1 MDSGQA
7 DCKPSN
13 GTGEVLGLSIA
24 FTAVD
29 RAASPNFELPRPPGT
44 DGYTF
49 KVVPQAINGLAAM
62 LGVFSSAALRGT
74 VRLRHVFLLMALVVD
89 AQRACANDLL
99 EFYRLALSRDA
110 VLQAA
115 SYQRDAAI
123 EARPQAL
130 SQLLPQVGATAS
142 AGREREGQQ
151 TTVVSTSQATN
162 CVLAA
167 GQQMENCY
175 SNTHAYG
182 LTLRQTLWS
191 FESFSRLKEAN
202 FLAASAQAN
211 LLGAQQGLL
220 LRVAMAYFGILSARD
235 QLATNRR
242 AREAF
247 GTLLNQA
254 KVRERTGISPRSDVA
269 QAQSFYDATEQ
280 SVIDAQNAVDDAELV
295 LTEIIGAHPADIAP
309 LREDIPLT
317 PPEPDS
323 ADAWV
328 ASARQDNP
336 AVRAAELQ
344 AEAADRDIAVQRGKG
359 LPSITLNGSSS
370 RSWQDPAFGGKQ
382 TLDTVGV
389 SFSWPLFE
397 SGAVASAVRQ
407 SRALYRHAQ
416 ALYDSA
422 QRGTERQTRAA
433 YRGVVTGI
441 LRIGAARRA
450 VESGRQAVEASKR
463 NVEFGTGSVF
473 DLLNAQN
480 NYHAAQRA
488 YSQTRY
494 DYLTALLTL
503 KQQAGRLAEQDLE
516 VIDGLLVTH

>member
-1 MDSGQA
+1 LQTKYA
-7 DCKPSN
+7 
-13 GTGEVLGLSIA
+13 
-24 FTAVD
+24 
-29 RAASPNFELPRPPGT
+29 T
-44 DGYTF
+44 DG
-49 KVVPQAINGLAAM
+49 A
-62 LGVFSSAALRGT
+62 LGVTIALT
-74 VRLRHVFLLMALVVD
+74 ALVALVVN

-99 EFYRLALSRDA
+99 EFYRLALARDA
-110 VLQAA
+110 VLQSAT
-115 SYQRDAAI
+115 YQRDAAV
-123 EARPQAL
+123 EVRPQAL
-130 SQLLPQVGATAS
+130 SQLLPQIGASAS

-151 TTVVSTSQATN
+151 TAVVSTTQAAD
-162 CVLAA
+162 CVL
-167 GQQMENCY
+167 GVSQQMENCY

-182 LTLRQTLWS
+182 LTLTQTLWS
-191 FESFSRLKEAN
+191 FESFSRLREAN

-220 LRVAMAYFGILSARD
+220 LRVATAYFGILSATD

-254 KVRERTGISPRSDVA
+254 KARERTGISPRSEVA

-280 SVIDAQNAVDDAELV
+280 SVIDAQNALDDADLV
-295 LTEIIGAHPADIAP
+295 LTEIVGTRAAGIAP

-317 PPEPDS
+317 SPDPDS
-323 ADAWV
+323 VDAWV

-336 AVRAAELQ
+336 GVRAAELQ
-344 AEAADRDIAVQRGKG
+344 AEAADRDIGVQRGRG

-370 RSWQDPAFGGKQ
+370 RLWQDLEFGGRQ

-389 SFSWPLFE
+389 SFNWPLFQ

-407 SRALYRHAQ
+407 SRALYRQTEAQ
-416 ALYDSA
+416 YDSA
-422 QRGTERQTRAA
+422 QRDTERQTRAA

-450 VESGRQAVEASKR
+450 VESGRQAVEASQR

-480 NYHAAQRA
+480 NYYAAQRA

-494 DYLTALLTL
+494 DYLTAVLTL
-503 KQQAGRLAEQDLE
+503 KQQAGRLAERDLE
-516 VIDGLLVTH
+516 AIDGLLVTHGT

>member
-1 MDSGQA
+1 LQTKCA
-7 DCKPSN
+7 
-13 GTGEVLGLSIA
+13 TGGVLGL
-24 FTAVD
+24 TAALT
-29 RAASPNFELPRPPGT
+29 AAGRT
-44 DGYTF
+44 
-49 KVVPQAINGLAAM
+49 VVPKSRLLLVLI
-62 LGVFSSAALRGT
+62 ALP
-74 VRLRHVFLLMALVVD
+74 MA
-89 AQRACANDLL
+89 AQRACGNDLL
-99 EFYRLALSRDA
+99 ELYRLALARDA

-115 SYQRDAAI
+115 TYQRDAAI
-123 EARPQAL
+123 EGRPQAL
-130 SQLLPQVGATAS
+130 AQLLPQLTASAS

-151 TTVVSTSQATN
+151 TTVVPTNQAAN

-167 GQQMENCY
+167 DRQMENCY

-182 LTLRQTLWS
+182 LTLTQTLWS

-202 FLAASAQAN
+202 FVAASAQAD
-211 LLGAQQGLL
+211 LLGAQQALL
-220 LRVAMAYFGILSARD
+220 LRVATAYFGILSAKD
-235 QLATNRR
+235 QLGTSRR

-254 KVRERTGISPRSDVA
+254 KARERTGISPRTDVA

-280 SVIDAQNAVDDAELV
+280 SVIDGQNALDDAELV
-295 LTEIIGAHPADIAP
+295 LTEIVGVHPAVISP

-317 PPEPDS
+317 SPDPDS

-328 ASARQDNP
+328 SSARQDNP

-344 AEAADRDIAVQRGKG
+344 AEAADRDIGVQRGKG
-359 LPSITLNGSSS
+359 LPNITLNGSDSH
-370 RSWQDPAFGGKQ
+370 SWQDLAFGGRQ

-389 SFSWPLFE
+389 SFNWPLFQ

-407 SRALYRHAQ
+407 SRALYRRAQ
-416 ALYDSA
+416 ALYESA
-422 QRGTERQTRAA
+422 QRDSERQTRAA

-450 VESGRQAVEASKR
+450 VESGRQAVEASQR

-480 NYHAAQRA
+480 NYYAAQRA

-494 DYLTALLTL
+494 DYLTAVLTL
-503 KQQAGRLAEQDLE
+503 KQQAGRIRADDLE

>member
-1 MDSGQA
+1 MLTKCTTVG
-7 DCKPSN
+7 
-13 GTGEVLGLSIA
+13 GLGL
-24 FTAVD
+24 
-29 RAASPNFELPRPPGT
+29 
-44 DGYTF
+44 
-49 KVVPQAINGLAAM
+49 
-62 LGVFSSAALRGT
+62 
-74 VRLRHVFLLMALVVD
+74 RHFVMLMALVVE
-89 AQRACANDLL
+89 AHRAYGNDLL
-99 EFYRLALSRDA
+99 ELYRLALARDA

-115 SYQRDAAI
+115 TDQRDAAI

-151 TTVVSTSQATN
+151 TTVVSTGQAAN

-167 GQQMENCY
+167 DRQMQNCY

-182 LTLRQTLWS
+182 LTLTQTLWS

-220 LRVAMAYFGILSARD
+220 LRIATAYFGILSARD

-280 SVIDAQNAVDDAELV
+280 SVIDGQNALDDAELA
-295 LTEIIGAHPADIAP
+295 LTEIVGPHPVAVAP

-317 PPEPDS
+317 SPDPDS

-328 ASARQDNP
+328 ASAKQDNP
-336 AVRAAELQ
+336 AVRAAGLQ
-344 AEAADRDIAVQRGKG
+344 AEAADRDIGVQRGKG
-359 LPSITLNGSSS
+359 LPSIALNGSSS
-370 RSWQDPAFGGKQ
+370 RSWQDLEFGGKQ

-389 SFSWPLFE
+389 SFNWPLFQ

-407 SRALYRHAQ
+407 SRALYRQ
-416 ALYDSA
+416 AEAIYDTA
-422 QRGTERQTRAA
+422 QRNTERQTRAA

-450 VESGRQAVEASKR
+450 VESGRQAVEASQR
-463 NVEFGTGSVF
+463 NVEFGAGSVF

-480 NYHAAQRA
+480 NYYAAQRA

-503 KQQAGRLAEQDLE
+503 KQQAGRLAEPDLE